1 MRKEKNVMIVTPDKK
16 LSKQAG
22 GALLPLGYRIAGEC
36 KDGAGALRLAR
47 MLLPQLLVIDDDL
60 PDQKGLAIGK
70 ILAKEQI
77 CPVIVFSNKW
87 NYGIETYTEEGLLAV
102 LAKPMQQ
109 DVFLQFA
116 LCLEAAHGRIF
127 QLETELAKL
136 RKDLEN
142 RKIIERAKGML
153 MAERHWTEEEAYQW
167 LRNTS
172 MERMVSISVLAQ
184 EIVRDRE
191 DTFSEE
197 AGNLSDPEGV

>member
-87 NYGIETYTEEGLLAV
+87 NYGIETYAEEGLLVV
-102 LAKPMQQ
+102 LTKPMQQ

-153 MAERHWTEEEAYQW
+153 MAERHWTEEESHQW

-172 MERMVSISVLAQ
+172 MERMISIAALAQ
-184 EIVRDRE
+184 EVIDQRD
-191 DTFSEE
+191 
-197 AGNLSDPEGV
+197 AGRH